1 MRSKPALK
9 EYAFMY
15 PIDHDAALRLLTEC
29 VKLPTINPPGDEK
42 LAADWLAEHLERQG
56 FSPRVDD
63 LGGNRANIMT
73 VLRGTGEKP
82 ALVFNGHLDVVPVG
96 DTPWTYDP
104 FAGVRVNGRLYGRGT
119 SDMKSGLMAMVMA
132 ADALKQAGVRL
143 KGDLILSGVA
153 DEETGA
159 LGAKSWVHAGGLQ
172 GVGAVVI
179 GEPTNLEVYIA
190 EKGAFWLE
198 ITTYGKTAHGS
209 MPDLGINAVMHMT
222 AALQALTQLS
232 LPFQPHPLFDK
243 PTMNVGTIAGGNKTN
258 VVPDRCTV
266 TIDLRT
272 LPGMRHEDI
281 LQDIRQTL
289 DGLRQAIPQ
298 FTFEVRVMA
307 ERAPV
312 ASDPQAPIV
321 ETALAILDARG
332 RRETPKA
339 TPGYATDA
347 SVFQPA
353 SGAPF
358 LIFGPGIPQLAH
370 QPNEYVEIDT
380 YLQSIELFCELAVK
394 YLS

>member
-1 MRSKPALK
+1 
-9 EYAFMY
+9 MY
-15 PIDHDAALRLLTEC
+15 PIDHAAAIQLLTEC
-29 VKLPTINPPGDEK
+29 VKLPTVNPPGDEK
-42 LAADWLAEHLERQG
+42 LAADWLAEQLERRG
-56 FSPRVDD
+56 FGPRVDD
-63 LGGNRANIMT
+63 LGNHRANIT
-73 VLRGTGEKP
+73 AVLKGTGEKP

-96 DTPWTYDP
+96 DTPWEHDP
-104 FAGVRVNGRLYGRGT
+104 FEGVRVHDRLYGRGA

-132 ADALKQAGVRL
+132 ADALKRASVRL

-159 LGAKSWVHAGGLQ
+159 LGAKSWVQAGGLQ
-172 GVGAVVI
+172 GVGAIVI

-190 EKGAFWLE
+190 EKGACWLE

-209 MPDLGINAVMHMT
+209 MPDLGVNAVMHMT
-222 AALQALTQLS
+222 TALHALARLS
-232 LPFQPHPLFDK
+232 LPFQPHPLFDT
-243 PTMNVGTIAGGNKTN
+243 PTMNVGTIAGGHKTN

-266 TIDLRT
+266 TIDFRT
-272 LPGMRHEDI
+272 LPGMQHEDV
-281 LQDIRQTL
+281 LQEIRRTL
-289 DGLRQAIPQ
+289 DGLREVIPDFAYAI
-298 FTFEVRVMA
+298 RVIA

-321 ETALAILDARG
+321 KAALSILEARG

-339 TPGYATDA
+339 TPGFATDA

-370 QPNEYVEIDT
+370 QPNEYVEIGT
-380 YLQSIELFCELAVK
+380 YLTSIELFCDLAVK
-394 YLS
+394 YLG

>member
-1 MRSKPALK
+1 VQ
-9 EYAFMY
+9 
-15 PIDHDAALRLLTEC
+15 LLTAC
-29 VKLPTINPPGDEK
+29 VQLPTINPPGNEK
-42 LAADWLAEHLERQG
+42 LAADWLAEELQRKG

-63 LGGNRANIMT
+63 LGGNRANIVT
-73 VLRGTGEKP
+73 VLRGSGEKP

-96 DTPWTYDP
+96 DTPWTHDP
-104 FAGVRVNGRLYGRGT
+104 FGGVQVNGRLYGRGT

-132 ADALKQAGVRL
+132 AAALKQAGVRL

-159 LGAKSWVHAGGLQ
+159 LGAKSWVQTGGLQ
-172 GVGAVVI
+172 GVGAIVI

-190 EKGAFWLE
+190 EKGACWLE

-222 AALQALTQLS
+222 TALHALTRLS

-258 VVPDRCTV
+258 VVPDRCTA

-272 LPGMRHEDI
+272 LPGMRHEDV

-289 DGLRQAIPQ
+289 DGLRESIPQ
-298 FTFEVRVMA
+298 FTYEMRIIA
-307 ERAPV
+307 ERGPV

-321 ETALAILDARG
+321 ETTLAILAAQG
-332 RRETPKA
+332 RRPTPKA
-339 TPGYATDA
+339 TPGFATDA